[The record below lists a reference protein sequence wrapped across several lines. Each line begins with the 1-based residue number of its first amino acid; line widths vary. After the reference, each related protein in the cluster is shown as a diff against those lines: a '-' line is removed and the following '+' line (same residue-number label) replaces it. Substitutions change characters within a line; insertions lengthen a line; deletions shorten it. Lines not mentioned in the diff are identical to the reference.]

1 MTDDYEGD
9 EEPTDPGHT
18 PEPLHGTFT
27 PLWQCTRIPVE
38 WGIEDQVPV
47 GVHFLAGPP
56 KKAKKSTA
64 ALAWALMMGGSDC
77 NVFPVHMRNV
87 HRKGRVAIFSPEA
100 EGGILAQA
108 AEEGLAVYGNPEDE
122 SIIVADEPW
131 TFRLDTEKGF
141 NLYRKWMYELRP
153 VLSIIDPL
161 NRMHSGDE
169 NSASEMMAILGPLGK
184 LAHELHMCTLIVHH
198 ITKPPKD
205 AKPDTIL
212 SPYDMRG
219 TGALYGMAD
228 GVTTI
233 TPRKDGFLHFESIF
247 KRAPDVSRTIR
258 LGIWGQEAKEW
269 MSDLDKEVY
278 KRIREA
284 GGADLSSICESLNKD
299 EIEILEVAAKLERN
313 RYVTRDQDYFH
324 IRD

>member
-1 MTDDYEGD
+1 MTDDYSDVD
-9 EEPTDPGHT
+9 EEPTNPGAVSA
-18 PEPLHGTFT
+18 ELHGTFT
-27 PLWQCTRIPVE
+27 PLSQCARIPVE

-64 ALAWALMMGGSDC
+64 ALAWALMMGGHE
-77 NVFPVHMRNV
+77 VTTFPVHMRNV
-87 HRKGRVAIFSPEA
+87 HRRGRVAIFSPEA

-108 AEEGLAVYGNPEDE
+108 TEEGLGVTLSPEDE
-122 SIIVADEPW
+122 SIVVADEPW
-131 TFRLDTEKGF
+131 DFKLDTDKG
-141 NLYRKWMYELRP
+141 LAKYEKWMKELRP

-205 AKPDTIL
+205 AKPDAIL

-233 TPRKDGFLHFESIF
+233 TPKKDGFLHFESVF

-258 LGIWGQEAKEW
+258 LGIWGQEAREW
-269 MSDLDKEVY
+269 MSELDKEVY
-278 KRIREA
+278 KRIKEA
-284 GGADLSSICESLNKD
+284 GGADLSDICGSMSKD
-299 EIEILEVAAKLERN
+299 ETEILDVTAKLLRN
-313 RYVTRDQDYFH
+313 RFITGDKDGYRA
-324 IRD
+324 